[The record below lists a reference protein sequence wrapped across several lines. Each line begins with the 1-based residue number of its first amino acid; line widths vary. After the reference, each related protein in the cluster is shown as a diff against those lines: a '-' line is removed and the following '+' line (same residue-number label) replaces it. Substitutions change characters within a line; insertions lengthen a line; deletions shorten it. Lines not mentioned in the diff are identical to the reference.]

1 MTKFLSLRWVRFN
14 GVGAIGVAV
23 QLIAL
28 AFLTRVADL
37 PVAIATFLA
46 VEAAI
51 LHNFAWHQRWTWRN
65 RPAVD
70 SRELLQRLLR
80 FHALNGM
87 VSLVGNL
94 AITTALVRIGLDPL
108 PANAV
113 AILTCSTVNF
123 FASDRLVFRT
133 GAAAL
138 MLVTVAPAPRLAAS
152 DPSTAL
158 GTGEVTSADGPKPH
172 TLAAWDK
179 YVASIDARYND
190 PQKSFFALDARGAR
204 NWRQRAMNAEVPM
217 IEIDP
222 PSISDGKLHH
232 WAGAI
237 YIPKTTVDAVVK
249 RMQDYAGRESEFYQ
263 EVKASKLL
271 ERNGDRVRVFMR
283 LERGAYGMDATFN
296 SEHAVEYRRLGTNRA
311 SSRSVSTKMA
321 ELANPGTAKEREK
334 PAGTDTGFLWRLN
347 AYWRFEQLGDG
358 VLIECE
364 SVSLSRSVPLLARPF
379 ISGLVEGIAEE
390 SLEGTL
396 KSLRKFLVH

>member
-1 MTKFLSLRWVRFN
+1 MRNFLSIRWVRFN

-23 QLIAL
+23 QLITL
-28 AFLTRVADL
+28 AVLTGVADL
-37 PVAIATFLA
+37 PVAVATLFA

-65 RPAVD
+65 RPAAD
-70 SRELLQRLLR
+70 ARALLQRLLR

-94 AITTALVRIGLDPL
+94 AVTTALVHSGVDAV

-113 AILTCSTVNF
+113 AILTCATVNF
-123 FASDRLVFRT
+123 FASDRLVFRA

-138 MLVTVAPAPRLAAS
+138 MLAVLAPSAPLGAS
-152 DPSTAL
+152 PSTPL
-158 GTGEVTSADGPKPH
+158 GASEVTSADGPRPN

-179 YVASIDARYND
+179 YVASIEARYND
-190 PQKSFFALDARGAR
+190 PQKSFFALDAKGVKT
-204 NWRQRAMNAEVPM
+204 WRQRAKNGEVPM

-222 PSISDGKLHH
+222 PSIPDGKLHH

-271 ERNGDRVRVFMR
+271 TRDGDRVTVFMR
-283 LERGAYGMDATFN
+283 LYRGAYGMDATFN
-296 SEHAVEYRRLGTNRA
+296 SEHAVEYRRLGSNRA

-321 ELANPGTAKEREK
+321 ELAHPGTPKEREK
-334 PAGTDTGFLWRLN
+334 PVGTDTGFLWRLN
-347 AYWRFEQLGDG
+347 AYWRFEQVGDG

-364 SVSLSRSVPLLARPF
+364 SASLSRSVPLLARWLVTG
-379 ISGLVEGIAEE
+379 IVEGVARDA
-390 SLEGTL
+390 LEGTL
-396 KSLRKFLVH
+396 KSLRKFLVG

>member
-1 MTKFLSLRWVRFN
+1 M
-14 GVGAIGVAV
+14 GVAV
-23 QLIAL
+23 QLVAL
-28 AFLTRVADL
+28 MCLTKGAGL
-37 PVAIATFLA
+37 PLPLATLLA
-46 VEAAI
+46 VEITI
-51 LHNFAWHQRWTWRN
+51 LHNFAWHQRWTWSTR
-65 RPAVD
+65 RVPDTRDV
-70 SRELLQRLLR
+70 LGRLAR

-87 VSLVGNL
+87 VSLIGNVV
-94 AITTALVRIGLDPL
+94 ITTALVRLGADPIL
-108 PANAV
+108 ANSA

-123 FASDRLVFRT
+123 FASDRLVFRA
-133 GAAAL
+133 GAATL
-138 MLVTVAPAPRLAAS
+138 MLCVLAPSAPALAS
-152 DPSTAL
+152 S
-158 GTGEVTSADGPKPH
+158 EVTSAEGPKPA

-190 PQKSFFALDARGAR
+190 AQKSFFALDARGVT
-204 NWRQRAMNAEVPM
+204 NWRQRATHAEVPM
-217 IEIDP
+217 IEIEP

-271 ERNGDRVRVFMR
+271 ARDGDRVKVFMR
-283 LERGAYGMDATFN
+283 LHRGAYGMSATFN
-296 SEHAVEYRRLGTNRA
+296 SEHAVEYRRPGPARA

-321 ELANPGTAKEREK
+321 ELANPGTPQEREK

-347 AYWRFEQLGDG
+347 AYWRFEQMGDG

>member
-23 QLIAL
+23 QLITLAL
-28 AFLTRVADL
+28 LTRVADL
-37 PVAIATFLA
+37 PVALATLLA

-65 RPAVD
+65 RPAAD
-70 SRELLQRLLR
+70 SSELLQRLLR

-94 AITTALVRIGLDPL
+94 AITTTLVRVGLDPL

-123 FASDRLVFRT
+123 FASDRLVFRAGT
-133 GAAAL
+133 AAL
-138 MLVTVAPAPRLAAS
+138 MLAALAPSAPLVAS
-152 DPSTAL
+152 DDYAL
-158 GTGEVTSADGPKPH
+158 TIADGPKPH

-179 YVASIDARYND
+179 YVASIEARYND
-190 PQKSFFALDARGAR
+190 AQKSFFALDARGVK
-204 NWRQRAMNAEVPM
+204 NWRQRAMNGEVPM

-232 WAGAI
+232 WAGGI

-271 ERNGDRVRVFMR
+271 ARDGDRVRVFMR
-283 LERGAYGMDATFN
+283 LYRGAYGMDATFN
-296 SEHAVEYRRLGTNRA
+296 SEHAVEYRRLGSNRA

-321 ELANPGTAKEREK
+321 ELANPGTPNEREK

-358 VLIECE
+358 VVIECE

-396 KSLRKFLVH
+396 KSLRKFLVR